1 MDGAPGWDGTERW
14 WPAATTWLSC
24 VPVVVAGWLVP
35 LPVFGYRAAA
45 LGAVIAGVLTL
56 VALASLTYRTRLADG
71 VFQVGRARLPVSVIS
86 GVDPV
91 PATQRRAALGPQ
103 LDARAHL
110 AIRSWV
116 PSAVRIHLDDPR
128 DPTPYWMVSTRH
140 PERLAAALRAAADT
154 TKAAT

>member
-1 MDGAPGWDGTERW
+1 MDGAPAWDGTERW
-14 WPAATTWLSC
+14 WPAVTTWFSC
-24 VPVVVAGWLVP
+24 VPLVVAGWLVP

-45 LGAVIAGVLTL
+45 VGAVVAAVVTL
-56 VALASLTYRTRLADG
+56 ACLASLSWRTRLADG
-71 VFQVGRARLPVSVIS
+71 VFQVGRARLPVAVI
-86 GVDPV
+86 GAVDPV
-91 PATQRRAALGPQ
+91 PAAERRAALGPQ

-116 PSAVRIHLDDPR
+116 PSAVRIHLTDPH

-140 PERLAAALRAAADT
+140 PERLAAALRAAAET